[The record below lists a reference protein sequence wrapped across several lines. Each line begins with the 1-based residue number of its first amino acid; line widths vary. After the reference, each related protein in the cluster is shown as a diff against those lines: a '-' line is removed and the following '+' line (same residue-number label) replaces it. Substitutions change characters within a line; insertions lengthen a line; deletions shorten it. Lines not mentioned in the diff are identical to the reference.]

1 MKHEISSLMDGEL
14 APSEAER
21 AIKACCASEEQLE
34 SWHLY
39 HVIGDSMRGHAPRTL
54 EPNLAF
60 RAVLKNEPAMIA
72 RPRRVLESTFAR
84 ISLAAAAS
92 VATLGIVGWI
102 GSQGGTPAGVPMA
115 AKSPA
120 IQPVLST
127 ATAPPAK
134 PPAFDT
140 REYEVAHRQV
150 PRPDIYTVSNNK
162 ALAPGK

>member
-1 MKHEISSLMDGEL
+1 MKQEISSLMDGEL
-14 APSEAER
+14 APSEAEQ

-39 HVIGDSMRGHAPRTL
+39 HVIGDSMRGHAPKSLDRS
-54 EPNLAF
+54 LAF
-60 RAVLKNEPAMIA
+60 RASLKAEPAMIA
-72 RPRRVLESTFAR
+72 RPKRVLESSFAR

-102 GSQGGTPAGVPMA
+102 GSQGGSPAGVPI
-115 AKSPA
+115 AKSTPSL
-120 IQPVLST
+120 QTVGT
-127 ATAPPAK
+127 TKQAK

-140 REYEVAHRQV
+140 REYELAHRQV